1 MIITLQEY
9 LKYKYINNIDFNE
22 SIFNLY
28 PYYIITK
35 YLDLDN
41 KQIIHIFHGLN
52 LKRNIIYSVHINNV
66 PLNYLCWRYNF
77 FCKLNNIL
85 YISYLQSECS
95 NLSVFKCVNIDGE
108 YKRIYPRRYNFSVLP
123 SIKYVLKKLERDP
136 DFLQPLITTSLT
148 AFYEFYQQFYNKIVK
163 LKQVLNI
170 R

>member
-9 LKYKYINNIDFNE
+9 LKYKYINNIEFDI
-22 SIFNLY
+22 SILNKY

-41 KQIIHIFHGLN
+41 KKIIHIFHGLN
-52 LKRNIIYSVHINNV
+52 LKRNIIYSAYINNIN
-66 PLNYLCWRYNF
+66 LNYLCQRYNF

-95 NLSVFKCVNIDGE
+95 NLSVFKCINIDGE
-108 YKRIYPRRYNFSVLP
+108 YKRFYLRRYNFSILP

-148 AFYEFYQQFYNKIVK
+148 AFYEFYQQFYYKIIE
-163 LKQVLNI
+163 LKQALNI
-170 R
+170 Q